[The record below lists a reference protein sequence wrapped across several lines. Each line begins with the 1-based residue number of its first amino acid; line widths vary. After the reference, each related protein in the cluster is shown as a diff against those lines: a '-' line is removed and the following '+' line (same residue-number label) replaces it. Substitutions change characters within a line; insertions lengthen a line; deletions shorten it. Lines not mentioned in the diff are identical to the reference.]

1 MLQAVDLAWHGGADL
16 SRSTLDP
23 AAAVRPFDV
32 SRDGTATSE
41 GSAMFVLES
50 RTHAEQRGIPI
61 QGSILGYGRRCE
73 PCAATQNPTGQSIRQ
88 AIEAALEMSQLS
100 ADQVGHVNA
109 HGLATVHDDR
119 IEAQAIEQV
128 LGDVPVT
135 APKSYFGNLGAASG
149 AAELAISLM
158 GLQEQAVPATLNYDE
173 PDPECPVNV
182 LSSPQASRAPS
193 VLALNHKVTGQA
205 ASLLVSRE

>member
-1 MLQAVDLAWHGGADL
+1 
-16 SRSTLDP
+16 
-23 AAAVRPFDV
+23 
-32 SRDGTATSE
+32 
-41 GSAMFVLES
+41 MFVLES
-50 RTHAEQRGIPI
+50 RAHAQQRGAKI
-61 QGSILGYGRRCE
+61 QGSVLGYGRRCE
-73 PCAATQNPTGQSIRQ
+73 PCAATQKPTGQSIRQ
-88 AIEAALEMSQLS
+88 AIEAALEMSQLP

-109 HGLATVHDDR
+109 HGLATIQDDR

-149 AAELAISLM
+149 AAELAISMM
-158 GLQEQAVPATLNYDE
+158 GLQQQTVPPTLNYDE

-182 LSSPQASRAPS
+182 VSSPQVSRGPI

-205 ASLLVSRE
+205 TSLLVRNEE